1 MWSSEM
7 KIVVP
12 ALLSAALFLT
22 QILAPARAQGPG
34 QPEVVKAQVV
44 KVDAPRG
51 KVTLD
56 HAPIKSIQMEAM
68 VMPFKVKDAAAL
80 KTLKPGDQVR
90 FSVAMQ
96 DDELLITRIEA
107 VK

>member
-1 MWSSEM
+1 M
-7 KIVVP
+7 KNFLAAP
-12 ALLSAALFLT
+12 LAAFFMALA
-22 QILAPARAQGPG
+22 LAPAHAQTSAK
-34 QPEVVKAQVV
+34 PELVWAEVV
-44 KVDAPRG
+44 KVDAPRS
-51 KVTLD
+51 KITLN

-68 VMPFKVKDAAAL
+68 IMPFKVKDHAMLAR
-80 KTLKPGDQVR
+80 LKPGDQVR